1 MQLFKSDEMEE
12 LGYLK
17 QAKGN
22 KANKVVRSQTFW
34 KNVDTAVNFF
44 DPLANV
50 LRRMDSDVPSMG
62 FFHGLILGAKKEI
75 FGRFDND
82 NNCFKEV

>member
-34 KNVDTAVNFF
+34 KNVDTAVIEMYFVRII
-44 DPLANV
+44 PAV
-50 LRRMDSDVPSMG
+50 SSR
-62 FFHGLILGAKKEI
+62 
-75 FGRFDND
+75 
-82 NNCFKEV
+82 